1 MLRTFLKIYILW
13 NLVKFSFSKPISIS
27 SKKIS
32 SVKVNEMT
40 DHFVIND
47 LFWMIVWEQVFFS
60 FVRLCSLFLAT
71 KYKVFSQ
78 CFPQNTSTF
87 KRYAVICFIIAY
99 YFKQITCYQF
109 IEENWLQSFIWYPS
123 GIYFLITC
131 KKYTFIN
138 VDLNIDF

>member
-1 MLRTFLKIYILW
+1 MLRTFLKIYILC
-13 NLVKFSFSKPISIS
+13 NLIKFYFSKPISIS
-27 SKKIS
+27 SKKIAS
-32 SVKVNEMT
+32 IKVNERT

-99 YFKQITCYQF
+99 YFKQITA
-109 IEENWLQSFIWYPS
+109 ISSL
-123 GIYFLITC
+123 
-131 KKYTFIN
+131 KK
-138 VDLNIDF
+138 IDFKVLFDILQGFFFDNIQKVYSY